1 MIGLF
6 MANSLC
12 AFVTVLN
19 YIIIIMT
26 CAGDKEMGMSCH
38 LVTGIMSLLVV
49 DVEVCM
55 YVWVRRT

>member
-1 MIGLF
+1 
-6 MANSLC
+6 
-12 AFVTVLN
+12 VLN

-55 YVWVRRT
+55 YVWVIRT